1 MCATWSVWVWPAPTA
16 ARPVPRAT
24 VAKGHDSLQL
34 LSQSTWVGPGRS
46 VFQLDLAVTA
56 SDPANETL
64 AVDVYPLLTTRS
76 QFQQE
81 LAGTFPAPGYQ
92 GAPVPLADLPR
103 GPDGGAELDLPVN
116 SPAGG
121 LSLGTTGVYPVQAF
135 LQKQGLTEGKPL
147 TTFLVYAANGAKSFN
162 EHLGVS
168 LVVPIAAKVPVSRTG
183 AIGKVPAAAASVLQA
198 DIAQLAAHKAAVT
211 VQGSASTLE
220 AMEESGSATKAA
232 VSQLRA
238 AVVRNG
244 DELLPTTTLPVDIGS
259 LMSSGLQDELSK
271 QLASGDATVTALL
284 GAPPSPNTWA
294 LSGEVDQAALGAL
307 SSMGVTQVA
316 VPESALSPLPSEYQR
331 LTFAQPTKLEAG
343 GSQLLVF
350 GADSELASRIAEA
363 SSGRQSVLLANQ
375 VLAELAM
382 IDLEA
387 PNDPRGVVMLPPAGT
402 TIDPT
407 FLSVLLA
414 GLEGNP
420 LLRAVTLQQAFGS
433 VPVATTGT
441 RPLVRQV
448 VGTPSTRPLAGASQL
463 GAAQVAV
470 SDAAEVFGNGST
482 FVTGLQER
490 LLVSTSSVWSGRQR
504 SRIIAGVGRSA
515 EAELHKVHLPSSTS
529 ITLTS
534 RRGRLPLTV
543 ISGAGMV
550 AHVRLVLSSEELSF
564 LGGSFPAGSC
574 TAFNPGSEE
583 CDLHLVHAST
593 TFEVPVTVRT
603 PGAFQLSLEIE
614 TPSGSFVAGGSDTIR
629 STAVSGVGLLLMVG
643 AALFLV
649 VWWVRNARHGRRSR
663 RLVPR
668 PVESV
673 EDGRLPV

>member
-1 MCATWSVWVWPAPTA
+1 M
-16 ARPVPRAT
+16 
-24 VAKGHDSLQL
+24 AKGHDSLEL

-92 GAPVPLADLPR
+92 GAPVPLTDLPS
-103 GPDGGAELDLPVN
+103 GPGGGAELDLPVN

-121 LSLGTTGVYPVQAF
+121 LSLGMTGVYPVQVF
-135 LQKQGLTEGKPL
+135 LQRQGLTEGKPL
-147 TTFLVYAANGAKSFN
+147 TTFLVYAANGARSFN

-168 LVVPIAAKVPVSRTG
+168 LVVPITAKVQVSRTG
-183 AIGKVPAAAASVLQA
+183 AIGNVPAGAASLLQA

-220 AMEESGSATKAA
+220 AMEESGGATRAA
-232 VSQLRA
+232 VSQLRD

-244 DELLPTTTLPVDIGS
+244 DELLPTTTLPVDVGS
-259 LMSSGLQDELSK
+259 LVSSGLQDELAK
-271 QLASGDATVTALL
+271 QLASGDATLTALL
-284 GAPPSPNTWA
+284 GTPPSPNTWV
-294 LSGEVDQAALGAL
+294 LSGGVDHATLGAL

-316 VPESALSPLPSEYQR
+316 VPAGALSQLPAEYQR
-331 LTFAQPTKLEAG
+331 LTFAQPAKLEAG
-343 GSQLLVF
+343 ANQLLVF
-350 GADSELASRIAEA
+350 AADSELAARIAEA
-363 SSGRQSVLLANQ
+363 SSRRAVLVANQ

-387 PNDPRGVVMLPPAGT
+387 PNDPRAVVMLPPAGT

-407 FLSVLLA
+407 FLSVVLS

-433 VPVATTGT
+433 VPVATSGT
-441 RPLVRQV
+441 RPLVRQL
-448 VGTPSTRPLAGASQL
+448 VGPPSAGPLVGASQL
-463 GAAQVAV
+463 GAAQSAV
-470 SDAAEVFGNGST
+470 SDAGQVFGKGVP
-482 FVTGLQER
+482 FVAGLQER
-490 LLVSTSSVWSGRQR
+490 LLVSTSSVWSGHQR
-504 SRIIAGVGRSA
+504 SRIIAGVERSA
-515 EAELHKVHLPSSTS
+515 EEELHKVRLPSSTS

-534 RRGRLPLTV
+534 RRGRLPLTL
-543 ISGAGMV
+543 ISGTPMA

-564 LGGSFPAGSC
+564 LGGSFPGGSC
-574 TAFNPGSEE
+574 TAYNPGSEE

-593 TFEVPVTVRT
+593 TFEIPVTVRT

-614 TPSGSFVAGGSDTIR
+614 TPGGSFVAAGSDTIR

-668 PVESV
+668 PAETV

>member
-1 MCATWSVWVWPAPTA
+1 M
-16 ARPVPRAT
+16 
-24 VAKGHDSLQL
+24 AKGHDSLEL

-92 GAPVPLADLPR
+92 GAPVPLTDLPS
-103 GPDGGAELDLPVN
+103 GPGGGAELDLPVN

-121 LSLGTTGVYPVQAF
+121 LSLGMTGVYPVQVF
-135 LQKQGLTEGKPL
+135 LQRQGLTEGKPL
-147 TTFLVYAANGAKSFN
+147 TTFLVYAANGARSFN

-168 LVVPIAAKVPVSRTG
+168 LVVPITAKVQVSRTG
-183 AIGKVPAAAASVLQA
+183 AIGNVPAGAASLLQA

-220 AMEESGSATKAA
+220 AMEESGGATRAA
-232 VSQLRA
+232 VSQLRD

-244 DELLPTTTLPVDIGS
+244 DELLPTTTLPVDVGS
-259 LMSSGLQDELSK
+259 LVSSGLQDELAK
-271 QLASGDATVTALL
+271 QLASGDATLTALL
-284 GAPPSPNTWA
+284 GTPPSPNTWV
-294 LSGEVDQAALGAL
+294 LSGGVDHATLGAL

-316 VPESALSPLPSEYQR
+316 VPAGALSQLPAEYQR
-331 LTFAQPTKLEAG
+331 LTFAQPAKLEAG
-343 GSQLLVF
+343 ANQLLVF
-350 GADSELASRIAEA
+350 AADSELAARIAEA
-363 SSGRQSVLLANQ
+363 SSSQRAVLVANQ

-387 PNDPRGVVMLPPAGT
+387 PNDPRAVVMLPPAGT

-407 FLSVLLA
+407 FLSVVLS

-433 VPVATTGT
+433 VPVATSGT
-441 RPLVRQV
+441 RPLVRQL
-448 VGTPSTRPLAGASQL
+448 VGPPSAGPLVGASQL
-463 GAAQVAV
+463 GAAQSAV
-470 SDAAEVFGNGST
+470 SDAGQVFGKGVP
-482 FVTGLQER
+482 FVAGLQER
-490 LLVSTSSVWSGRQR
+490 LLVSTSSVWSGHQR
-504 SRIIAGVGRSA
+504 SRIIAGVERSA
-515 EAELHKVHLPSSTS
+515 EEELHKVRLPSSTS

-534 RRGRLPLTV
+534 RRGRLPLTL
-543 ISGAGMV
+543 ISGTPMA
-550 AHVRLVLSSEELSF
+550 AHVRLVLLSEELNF
-564 LGGSFPAGSC
+564 LGGSFPAGTC
-574 TAFNPGSEE
+574 TAYNPGSEE
-583 CDLHLVHAST
+583 CDLYLVHAST
-593 TFEVPVTVRT
+593 TFEIPVTVRT

-614 TPSGSFVAGGSDTIR
+614 TPGGSFVAAGSDTIR

-668 PVESV
+668 PAETV

>member
-1 MCATWSVWVWPAPTA
+1 
-16 ARPVPRAT
+16 
-24 VAKGHDSLQL
+24 VAKGHDSLEL

-92 GAPVPLADLPR
+92 GAPVPLTDLPS
-103 GPDGGAELDLPVN
+103 GPGGGAELDLPVN

-121 LSLGTTGVYPVQAF
+121 LSLGMTGVYPVQVF
-135 LQKQGLTEGKPL
+135 LQRQGLTEGKPL
-147 TTFLVYAANGAKSFN
+147 TTFLVYAANGARSFN

-168 LVVPIAAKVPVSRTG
+168 LVVPITAKVQVSRTG
-183 AIGKVPAAAASVLQA
+183 AIGNVPAGAASLLQA

-220 AMEESGSATKAA
+220 AMEESGGATRAA
-232 VSQLRA
+232 VSQLRD

-244 DELLPTTTLPVDIGS
+244 DELLPTTTLPVDVGS
-259 LMSSGLQDELSK
+259 LVSSGLQDELAK
-271 QLASGDATVTALL
+271 QLASGDATLTALL
-284 GAPPSPNTWA
+284 GTPPSPNTWV
-294 LSGEVDQAALGAL
+294 LSGGVDHATLGAL

-316 VPESALSPLPSEYQR
+316 VPAGALSQLPAEYQR
-331 LTFAQPTKLEAG
+331 LTFAQPAKLEAG
-343 GSQLLVF
+343 ANQLLVF
-350 GADSELASRIAEA
+350 AADSELAARIAEA
-363 SSGRQSVLLANQ
+363 SSRRAVLVANQ

-387 PNDPRGVVMLPPAGT
+387 PNDPRAVVMLPPAGT

-407 FLSVLLA
+407 FLSVVLS

-433 VPVATTGT
+433 VPVATSGT
-441 RPLVRQV
+441 RPLVRQL
-448 VGTPSTRPLAGASQL
+448 VGPPSAGPLVGASQL
-463 GAAQVAV
+463 GAAQSAV
-470 SDAAEVFGNGST
+470 SDAGQVFGKGVP
-482 FVTGLQER
+482 FVAGLQER
-490 LLVSTSSVWSGRQR
+490 LLVSTSSVWSGHQR
-504 SRIIAGVGRSA
+504 SRIIAGVERSA
-515 EAELHKVHLPSSTS
+515 EEELHKVRLPSSTS

-534 RRGRLPLTV
+534 RRGRLPLTL
-543 ISGAGMV
+543 ISGTPMA

-564 LGGSFPAGSC
+564 LGGSFPGGSC
-574 TAFNPGSEE
+574 TAYNPGSEE

-593 TFEVPVTVRT
+593 TFEIPVTVRT

-614 TPSGSFVAGGSDTIR
+614 TPGGSFVAAGSDTIR

-668 PVESV
+668 PAETV